1 MLRDKLN
8 IVIYKGESFSMV
20 FALKDSIDAPIDL
33 TGASINALCKDKSSN
48 NTIFTF
54 TSVISQ
60 PTTDGEFT
68 LSLPA
73 NTSES
78 ITASNNYIYDVK
90 ITFASGS
97 VVKWISGNVQIKE
110 SVTS

>member
-8 IVIYKGESFSMV
+8 IVIYKGESFSIV
-20 FALKDSIDAPIDL
+20 FALKDSTDASIDL
-33 TGASINALCKDKSSN
+33 TGASISSVCKDKSTN

-54 TSVISQ
+54 TNVISV
-60 PTTDGEFT
+60 PLTDGEFT

-78 ITASNNYIYDVK
+78 LIASNNYIYDVK

-110 SVTS
+110 SITS